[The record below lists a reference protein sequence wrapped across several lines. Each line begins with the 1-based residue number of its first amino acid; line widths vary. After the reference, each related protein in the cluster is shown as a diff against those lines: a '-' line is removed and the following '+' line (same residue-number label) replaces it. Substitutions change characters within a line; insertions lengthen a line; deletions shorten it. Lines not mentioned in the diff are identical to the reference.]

1 MDGLGE
7 RDFKEDMGLRV
18 NTNTLSM
25 AGQRVLG
32 NSRQDKERALTRM
45 SSGERIYE
53 ASQDPS
59 GLAIS
64 EKMKSQIRSMGQA
77 ERISQDAISMFQVG
91 EGALSTIHDLSSRLR
106 ELALQSATDTVGDGE
121 RLMVERE
128 FQSLKQEI
136 GRISASTDFN
146 GRKLLDGNGQF
157 YEMQVGINNNQH
169 EKINYNMAHILRK
182 ADIFGAASTSVATK
196 DGAQQA
202 INVVANMI
210 DEISKSRSEIGSITN
225 RMQSAIQSVM
235 ISRENLSAA
244 NSKIRDADYAQETAA
259 SVRAGLLTDSGTAS
273 LAAINASPSMVLR
286 LVS

>member
-32 NSRQDKERALTRM
+32 NSRQEKERALTRM

-77 ERISQDAISMFQVG
+77 ERNSQDAISMFQVG

>member
-146 GRKLLDGNGQF
+146 GRKLLDGNGGS
-157 YEMQVGINNNQH
+157 MRCKWASIIISMR
-169 EKINYNMAHILRK
+169 KLIIIWHILRK
-182 ADIFGAASTSVATK
+182 ADIFGAASFGCHQGW
-196 DGAQQA
+196 GA
-202 INVVANMI
+202 
-210 DEISKSRSEIGSITN
+210 
-225 RMQSAIQSVM
+225 
-235 ISRENLSAA
+235 
-244 NSKIRDADYAQETAA
+244 
-259 SVRAGLLTDSGTAS
+259 TAS
-273 LAAINASPSMVLR
+273 T
-286 LVS
+286 

>member
-77 ERISQDAISMFQVG
+77 ERNSQDAISMFQVG